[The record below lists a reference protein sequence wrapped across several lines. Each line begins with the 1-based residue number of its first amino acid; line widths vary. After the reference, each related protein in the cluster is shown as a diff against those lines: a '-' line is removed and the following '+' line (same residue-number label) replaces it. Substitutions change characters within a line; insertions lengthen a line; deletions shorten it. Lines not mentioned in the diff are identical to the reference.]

1 MTPASPPDDPLT
13 LNEVAEELGVHY
25 MTAYR
30 YVRLGLLD
38 AHQIGRSWMVQRC
51 DLEAFRSNGG
61 TRSPSRRGQAD
72 WSERL
77 RKRLLA
83 GDESG
88 AWSTVEAALTSG
100 STVQDVYVSILVPAL
115 RDIGEMW
122 QAGAIDVSDEH
133 TASRVADRI
142 VSRLGPR
149 VKTRGVKRGTVVLGS
164 TATELHSLPVAITAD
179 LIRAARFTVV
189 DLGVNLPA
197 ASFATAV
204 ARADSLVAIAISVT
218 TIGQSDEIRST
229 ISEIRSVSDRPII
242 VGGSGIDAA
251 AALSLG
257 ADWYAGTAEDAIAA
271 LEEILE
277 RD

>member
-1 MTPASPPDDPLT
+1 MT
-13 LNEVAEELGVHY
+13 LNEVADELGVHY

-38 AHQIGRSWMVQRC
+38 ARQVGRSWMVRRS
-51 DLEAFRSNGG
+51 DLDAFRSNGD
-61 TRSPSRRGQAD
+61 TRRPIRRGEAE

-88 AWSTVEAALTSG
+88 AWSTVEAALASG
-100 STVQDVYVSILVPAL
+100 STVQDVYVSILTPAL

-122 QAGAIDVSDEH
+122 QAGSIDVSDEH
-133 TASRVADRI
+133 TASGVADRI
-142 VSRLGPR
+142 ISRLGPR

-164 TATELHSLPVAITAD
+164 TATELHSLPVSIAAD
-179 LIRAARFTVV
+179 LLRAARFKVV

-197 ASFATAV
+197 ESFAKAV
-204 ARADSLVAIAISVT
+204 GRADSLVAVAISVT
-218 TIGQSDEIRST
+218 TTGQSDEIETT
-229 ISEIRSVSDRPII
+229 ISAIRSVTNRPII
-242 VGGSGIDAA
+242 IGGKGIDAA
-251 AALSLG
+251 AALGLG
-257 ADWYAGTAEDAIAA
+257 ADAYAGTAEDAIAA
-271 LEEILE
+271 LEDILD